1 MSPTRLAVALAALF
15 MLGGCVTQSVKKVN
29 ATQAAYADRELPA
42 HERLDVAILAFDPG
56 VPETIKE
63 QEAANV
69 NPAVRE
75 AEANYLPT
83 VLRGTLARTG
93 YWGAVRVVPGPE
105 ALSDLVVRGRILAS
119 DGERLQLQIEARDA
133 TGRQWLNRRY
143 EETAAEFAYTE
154 KLPPGT
160 DPFQD
165 LYNRIANDLLQLRQR
180 MKAEDLVAIQRTADL
195 RFASRLS
202 PERFQPYL
210 NEEPAGRYQVVRL
223 PPPNDPLLA
232 RVDQIR
238 QRDELFVDTLDQHY
252 QGYQDS
258 IGRTYQEWRA
268 ASYREAL
275 AYRELRAQEW
285 TRKLLGAAA
294 VVGGVV
300 AASQA
305 ETATQANLGQL
316 AVIGGIYAFKSGMDK
331 GSEKQLHA
339 EALRELTQSL
349 ASEVQPQ
356 TLTLDGKTV
365 MLTGSAEEQ
374 YEQWQALLRQMY
386 VAETG
391 LPAGGGS

>member
-1 MSPTRLAVALAALF
+1 MSVYRILALAAL
-15 MLGGCVTQSVKKVN
+15 MVLGGCVTQSVKKVN
-29 ATQAAYADRELPA
+29 ATQATYADRELAP
-42 HERLDVAILAFDPG
+42 HELLDIAIPAFDPG
-56 VPETIKE
+56 VPETIQE
-63 QEAANV
+63 QEDANV

-93 YWGAVRVVPGPE
+93 HWGAVRVVPGPA
-105 ALSDLVVRGRILAS
+105 ALADLVIRGRILDS
-119 DGERLQLQIEARDA
+119 DGERLRLQIEARDA
-133 TGRQWLNRRY
+133 SGRVWLNRQY

-165 LYNRIANDLLQLRQR
+165 VYNRIANDLLQVRQR
-180 MKAEDLVAIQRTADL
+180 LAPEALVAVQRTADL
-195 RFASRLS
+195 RFASQLA
-202 PERFQPYL
+202 PERFEGYLAEQPPGTY
-210 NEEPAGRYQVVRL
+210 RVVRL

-252 QGYQDS
+252 LGYQES
-258 IGRTYQEWRA
+258 IGRTYQDWRA

-285 TRKLLGAAA
+285 TRKILGAAA
-294 VVGGVV
+294 VIGGVV

-305 ETATQANLGQL
+305 ESATEANLGQL

-349 ASEVQPQ
+349 AADVEPQ
-356 TLTLDGKTV
+356 TVTLAGKTV

-374 YEQWQALLRQMY
+374 YEQWQTLLRQMY
-386 VAETG
+386 AAETG
-391 LPAGGGS
+391 LPVDGGS

>member
-1 MSPTRLAVALAALF
+1 MTLYRLVTLAAL
-15 MLGGCVTQSVKKVN
+15 LLTAGCVSQSVKKVN
-29 ATQAAYADRELPA
+29 ATQAAYADRELAA
-42 HERLDVAILAFDPG
+42 HELLDIAIPAFDPG
-56 VPETIKE
+56 VPETIQE
-63 QEAANV
+63 QEEANIS
-69 NPAVRE
+69 PAVRE
-75 AEANYLPT
+75 AEASYLPT

-93 YWGAVRVVPGPE
+93 HWGAVRVVPGPE
-105 ALSDLVVRGRILAS
+105 ALADLVIRGRILAS
-119 DGERLQLQIEARDA
+119 DGERLRLHIEARDA
-133 TGRQWLNRRY
+133 TGRVWLDRQY
-143 EETAAEFAYTE
+143 EESAAEFAYTE

-165 LYNRIANDLLQLRQR
+165 VYNRIANDLLQVRQR
-180 MKAEDLVAIQRTADL
+180 LTPEQLVAVQRVADL
-195 RFASRLS
+195 RFAARLS
-202 PERFQPYL
+202 PERFQDYL
-210 NEEPAGRYQVVRL
+210 AEQPPGNYRVVRL

-252 QGYQDS
+252 LGYQES
-258 IGRTYQEWRA
+258 IGRTYQNWRA

-285 TRKLLGAAA
+285 TRKILGAAA
-294 VVGGVV
+294 VIGGVV

-305 ETATQANLGQL
+305 ESATEANLGQL
-316 AVIGGIYAFKSGMDK
+316 AVIGGVYAFKSGMDK

-349 ASEVQPQ
+349 AADVQPQ
-356 TLTLDGKTV
+356 TVTLAGKTV

-386 VAETG
+386 AAETG
-391 LPAGGGS
+391 LPVDGGS